1 MNDTQQGK
9 IVSIQVGR
17 PQRIESDRGV
27 WVSAFIKEPVSGP
40 VRLETLNLQGDR
52 QADLENHGGPDQAV
66 LGYSAG
72 HYPRWRDELARPDF
86 TYGAFGE
93 NFTIEGLDELSVCI
107 GDVYETGAVTIEVTN
122 PRGPCWKISRR
133 HGIPDLTA
141 RVQKT
146 SRTGWYYR
154 VLREGD
160 IEAGQTLTLVDRP
173 HPDWT
178 IARTSAALYGR
189 ERDPDTLE
197 ALFSLPPLGARWRVG
212 AWRLLSK
219 VR

>member
-1 MNDTQQGK
+1 MQQGK

-17 PQRIESDRGV
+17 PKRIESDRGT

-40 VRLETLNLQGDR
+40 VRLDTLNLAGDQ
-52 QADLENHGGPDQAV
+52 QADLDNHGGPDQAV
-66 LGYSAG
+66 LGYSAD
-72 HYPRWRDELARPDF
+72 HYPGWRDELGCPDF
-86 TYGAFGE
+86 SYGAFGE
-93 NFTIEGLDELSVCI
+93 NFTIEGLDETTVCI
-107 GDVYETGAVTIEVTN
+107 GDVFETGTVTLQVTN

-154 VLREGD
+154 VLQEGD
-160 IEAGQTLTLVDRP
+160 VEAGQALTLIDRP
-173 HPDWT
+173 YPVWT

-189 ERDPDTLE
+189 KRDPETLE
-197 ALFSLPPLGARWRVG
+197 ALFELPPLGARWRVG
-212 AWRLLSK
+212 AWRLLAK

>member
-1 MNDTQQGK
+1 MQQVK

-17 PQRIESDRGV
+17 PRRIESERGA
-27 WVSAFIKEPVSGP
+27 WTSAFIKEPVSGP
-40 VRLETLNLQGDR
+40 VRLGELNLQGDQ
-52 QADLENHGGPDQAV
+52 QADLESHGGPDQAV

-72 HYPRWRDELARPDF
+72 HYPRWREELARPDF
-86 TYGAFGE
+86 THGAFGE
-93 NFTIEGLDELSVCI
+93 NFTIEGLDESLVCI
-107 GDVYETGAVTIEVTN
+107 GDVYESGEITIQVTN

-141 RVQKT
+141 RVQQT

-160 IEAGQTLTLVDRP
+160 VEAGQMLTLIDRP
-173 HPDWT
+173 HPEWT
-178 IARTSAALYGR
+178 IACASAVLYGR
-189 ERDPDTLE
+189 ERDAEALE

-212 AWRLLSK
+212 VWRQLAR
-219 VR
+219 VG